1 MWFHSLKS
9 SFHKLYKLIILNI
22 INRIIILNFL
32 NFNLKLF
39 KNLIKSN
46 NFILFYKLRIIFK
59 ILNKIDLF

>member
-39 KNLIKSN
+39 KNLIKLN
-46 NFILFYKLRIIFK
+46 NFILFYKLGFIYK
-59 ILNKIDLF
+59 LLN

>member
-22 INRIIILNFL
+22 INRIIILHFL

-39 KNLIKSN
+39 KNLIKLN
-46 NFILFYKLRIIFK
+46 NFILFYKLGIIYK
-59 ILNKIDLF
+59 LLN

>member
-39 KNLIKSN
+39 KNLIKLN
-46 NFILFYKLRIIFK
+46 NFILFYKLGIIYK
-59 ILNKIDLF
+59 LLN

>member
-39 KNLIKSN
+39 KNLIKLN
-46 NFILFYKLRIIFK
+46 NFTLFK
-59 ILNKIDLF
+59 

>member
-22 INRIIILNFL
+22 ISRMIILNFL

-39 KNLIKSN
+39 KNLIKLN
-46 NFILFYKLRIIFK
+46 NFILFYKLGIIYK
-59 ILNKIDLF
+59 LLN

>member
-22 INRIIILNFL
+22 ICRIIILNFL

-39 KNLIKSN
+39 KNLIKLN
-46 NFILFYKLRIIFK
+46 NFILFYKLGIIYK
-59 ILNKIDLF
+59 LLN

>member
-22 INRIIILNFL
+22 ISRMIILNFL

-39 KNLIKSN
+39 KNLIKLN
-46 NFILFYKLRIIFK
+46 NFK
-59 ILNKIDLF
+59 IY

>member
-39 KNLIKSN
+39 KNLIKLN
-46 NFILFYKLRIIFK
+46 NFNLFYKLGIIFK
-59 ILNKIDLF
+59 ILN

>member
-39 KNLIKSN
+39 KNLIKLN
-46 NFILFYKLRIIFK
+46 NFILFYKLGFIKGLLIKII
-59 ILNKIDLF
+59 